1 MELPGGLLR
10 DGRLRRDYLFK
21 TVTGEIE
28 RALAESGLNT
38 RTLPEQVTRVL
49 SCTLSEVAGFAVDE
63 ALCRSLSAG
72 DRQFL
77 VLQLE
82 ALIDASPRWI
92 TAVCAGCG
100 EQLQFQ
106 IVPGSLPMKPAGEG
120 YPEREISL
128 SIGEV
133 SLRVPNGSDEEFVST
148 LNSGS
153 RFPLSELLFRLLRSQ
168 EQPVEVDRLN
178 DADLEALDQV
188 LDDMSPQAGVAA
200 SIECPHCNL
209 QQEAAIDPYAWIVR
223 ETASLD
229 LDIHNLAFHY
239 HWSEKDI
246 LQLPRARRERY
257 LQLIDRSLGK
267 YRADDLVQG
276 LQGGAW

>member
-1 MELPGGLLR
+1 MELPGGLLC
-10 DGRLRRDYLFK
+10 DGRLRRDYRFK
-21 TVTGEIE
+21 TVTGELE
-28 RALAESGLNT
+28 RALSESGFYAD
-38 RTLPEQVTRVL
+38 TLPQQVTRLLVH
-49 SCTLSEVAGFAVDE
+49 SLSEVAGFAVDE

-92 TAVCAGCG
+92 TALCGGCG

-120 YPEREISL
+120 YPEKVLKL
-128 SIGEV
+128 SIGQV
-133 SLRVPNGSDEEFVST
+133 NLRVPNGGDEEFVSAQA
-148 LNSGS
+148 SGS
-153 RFPLSELLFRLLRSQ
+153 GSVLHDLLSRLLSSQ
-168 EQPVEVDRLN
+168 GQPVDVSRLN
-178 DADLEALDQV
+178 DADLEALDQL
-188 LDDMSPQAGVAA
+188 LDEMSPQAGLAA
-200 SIECPHCNL
+200 SIDCPHCHL

-239 HWSEKDI
+239 HWSEQDI

-276 LQGGAW
+276 PQGGIW